1 MNANIFGKY
10 FSDSEKFSL
19 ASATIIAF
27 QKIAV
32 ILTITLTIL
41 FTVIYY
47 LLFCYPLCSS
57 AVSLQYLDVGLIYT
71 VQAIL
76 NQFLGNAYS
85 LNTNSH
91 FLKIFIL
98 KFLLN
103 IFIPSTS
110 ILNIPYIF
118 HILIY
123 AILSG
128 MSFPRI
134 NFF

>member
-10 FSDSEKFSL
+10 FSYSEMFSL
-19 ASATIIAF
+19 SSATIIAF
-27 QKIAV
+27 HKIV
-32 ILTITLTIL
+32 FILTITLTIL

-71 VQAIL
+71 AQAIL